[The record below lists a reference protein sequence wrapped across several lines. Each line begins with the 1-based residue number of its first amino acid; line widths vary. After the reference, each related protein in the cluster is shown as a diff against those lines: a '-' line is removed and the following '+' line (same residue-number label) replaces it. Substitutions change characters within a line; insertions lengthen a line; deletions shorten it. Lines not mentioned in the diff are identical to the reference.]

1 MRFFNLDIVSVK
13 KQEKYEADRFK
24 EYVCAIHD
32 IVTTII
38 DTMSEFNLS
47 DDEIVTRTF
56 FQVQNLKAL
65 AVLYEENKF
74 ARPFT
79 TINLIQT
86 VDRVNNKMGMFQH
99 MLIRYKS
106 IRNKVVPHLQEQI
119 LDESDDDEEYIE
131 QANAGIAQGLQQME
145 QSLQHQAS
153 LIIRDLIAVD
163 ATIRYDFFRI
173 TSGVD
178 IVRSHR
184 DLCKRFRIGKAK
196 YTIEIMHD
204 RPCSKEG

>member
-1 MRFFNLDIVSVK
+1 
-13 KQEKYEADRFK
+13 
-24 EYVCAIHD
+24 
-32 IVTTII
+32 
-38 DTMSEFNLS
+38 MSEFNPS

-56 FQVQNLKAL
+56 FQVQNLKAMV
-65 AVLYEENKF
+65 VLYEENKF

-106 IRNKVVPHLQEQI
+106 IRDKVVPHLQEQI
-119 LDESDDDEEYIE
+119 LNESGDDEEYID
-131 QANAGIAQGLQQME
+131 QANVGITQGLQQLE
-145 QSLQHQAS
+145 QSLQHHAS

-196 YTIEIMHD
+196 YAIEIMHD

>member
-1 MRFFNLDIVSVK
+1 MRFFNLDIVSIK
-13 KQEKYEADRFK
+13 KQERYEADRFK

-32 IVTTII
+32 ITAAII
-38 DTMSEFNLS
+38 ETMSEFDPT
-47 DDEIVTRTF
+47 DDDIVTRVF
-56 FQVQNLKAL
+56 FQVQNLKAV
-65 AVLYEENKF
+65 VLMYEENKF

-106 IRNKVVPHLQEQI
+106 ICDKVVPHLQEQI
-119 LDESDDDEEYIE
+119 LDEADDDEYIE
-131 QANAGIAQGLQQME
+131 QANVGITQGLQQLE
-145 QSLQHQAS
+145 QSLQRQAS
-153 LIIRDLIAVD
+153 LITRDLIAVD
-163 ATIRYDFFRI
+163 TTIRYDFFRI

-178 IVRSHR
+178 IIRSHR
-184 DLCKRFRIGKAK
+184 DLCKRFHKGKAK